1 MLVTEIMKNADLVCD
16 IKMRSFENVKD
27 FNQLCC
33 ATDGNFDV
41 ISGRYVVDGK
51 SILGLFSLAL
61 DKPLTLAANFK
72 DEKSQAVFEAR
83 IKEFKA

>member
-1 MLVTEIMKNADLVCD
+1 MLVPDIMKNADLIYE

-27 FNQLCC
+27 FNKLCC
-33 ATDGNFDV
+33 TTDGTFDI

-61 DKPLTLAANFK
+61 DKPLTVAANFK
-72 DEKSQAVFEAR
+72 DEKSKAIFEEK